1 MNHLLPKILI
11 FLTFFG
17 SCVIIG
23 LLLSALVTNCWIS
36 SDVMFISGN
45 TTTAT
50 KNQFGHIQFGLYS
63 YQKALNHGYGLR
75 HANYSIVDIMNT
87 EDNFMDYTLWLATC
101 LGTGFALFSSA
112 IAAVASVI
120 GTIKQRGGM
129 VLMVVSN
136 TAAGI
141 GQLIAFFCWILQFLN
156 HLRKNVLL
164 KEEQKLWTSEGQAT
178 LGYSF
183 FFIVAAF
190 LVVALNLV
198 LLMTAVRIQKS
209 HRKSLEPIEEKEG
222 NSIMLY

>member
-17 SCVIIG
+17 SCIVIG

-36 SDVMFISGN
+36 SEVSFLSGN
-45 TTTAT
+45 TTTNT

-75 HANYSIVDIMNT
+75 HANYSVVDIMKN
-87 EDNFMDYTLWLATC
+87 EDNFMDYTLWMATV
-101 LGTGFALFSSA
+101 LGTGFALFASA

-141 GQLIAFFCWILQFLN
+141 GQLIAFFCWILQFFN

-164 KEEQKLWTSEGQAT
+164 KEEKKQWTSEGQAT
-178 LGYSF
+178 FGYSF

-198 LLMTAVRIQKS
+198 LLTTAVRMQKG

>member
-1 MNHLLPKILI
+1 MNHLMPKILI

-17 SCVIIG
+17 SCVCIG

-36 SDVMFISGN
+36 SSVLFISGN
-45 TTTAT
+45 TTTT

-75 HANYSIVDIMNT
+75 HANYTIVDILKT
-87 EDNFMDYTLWLATC
+87 EENFMNYTLWLATV

-112 IAAVASVI
+112 IGAMASVI
-120 GTIKQRGGM
+120 GTIKQKGGM

-136 TAAGI
+136 AAAVI
-141 GQLIAFFCWILQFLN
+141 GQLVAFICWILQFFNL
-156 HLRKNVLL
+156 KTVLL
-164 KEEQKLWTSEGQAT
+164 KEEQRHWTSEGQST

-183 FFIVAAF
+183 FFIVASF
-190 LVVALNLV
+190 LVAMLNLI
-198 LLMTAVRIQKS
+198 LLMSAARIQKQ